1 MGAGAI
7 QWSIFIGLTAAIAL
21 LTWWRCRQEVPSTDA
36 SREVFLAGGTL
47 TWPFIAGSLLLTNI
61 SAEQIVGMN
70 GTQVMLTAWWEIG
83 AAVGLIILAHVLV
96 PMYYRH
102 GCTTTTELLE
112 KRLGDASIR
121 SAVSILFLLGYL
133 FILLPVVLYT
143 GAVFLKSMF
152 ALEASVLAIA
162 IVYALAGLAYAAF
175 GGLRAIAISDTYNGV
190 MLGVM
195 GLLVTF
201 FAFKAIDFDLSGIP
215 AERLTLIGGPES
227 DIPWP
232 TLLTGMVF
240 IHLFYWGTNMVIA
253 QRALAAPTMREAQK
267 GIYAAAAIKLL
278 MPLIVVVPGVL
289 AYKLYGDVG
298 DVTYGRLVAD
308 VLPPWLAGAFAAMI
322 FGAVLSS
329 FNSCLNSAAALY
341 AMDLHVKY
349 VNPQADVRRIGQRV
363 AIAFTIGG
371 VALVPL
377 YQNAES
383 IVATMQKMNGLYSM
397 PVLAAFLVAVVG
409 RRVLSIA
416 LRAGLLFGVGLY
428 AVFTFAWQPF
438 DLHYIHLMAI
448 TLASTIAM
456 IYVLD
461 RVLPGSAPSA
471 SSEGQAEAS
480 SASR

>member
-1 MGAGAI
+1 MGAGI
-7 QWSIFIGLTAAIAL
+7 VQWVVFIALTSAIAL
-21 LTWWRCRQEVPSTDA
+21 LTWWRCRRETPSSDA
-36 SREVFLAGGTL
+36 AKEVFLAGGTL

-83 AAVGLIILAHVLV
+83 AAVGLVILAHVLV
-96 PMYYRH
+96 PMYYQHR
-102 GCTTTTELLE
+102 CTTTTELLE

-121 SAVSILFLLGYL
+121 TAVSILFLLGYL

-152 ALEASVLAIA
+152 ALEASILAIA
-162 IVYALAGLAYAAF
+162 AVYALAGLAYAAF

-190 MLGVM
+190 MLLVM
-195 GLLVTF
+195 GLLVAF
-201 FAFKAIDFDLSGIP
+201 FAFRAIGFDLSGIP

-232 TLLTGMVF
+232 TLFTGMVF

-253 QRALAAPTMREAQK
+253 QRVLAAPNVREAQK
-267 GIYAAAAIKLL
+267 GIYAAAAMKLV
-278 MPLIVVVPGVL
+278 MPLVVVVPGVL
-289 AYKLYGDVG
+289 AYKLYGDIG

-349 VNPQADVRRIGQRV
+349 VNPNADLKRIGQRV
-363 AIAFTIGG
+363 AGAFALGG

-383 IVATMQKMNGLYSM
+383 IVATMQQMNGLYSM
-397 PVLAAFLVAVVG
+397 PVLAAFLVAIVG
-409 RRVLSIA
+409 RRVLPFA
-416 LRAGLLFGVGLY
+416 LRSGLVFGVALY

-438 DLHYIHLMAI
+438 GLHYIHLMFA
-448 TLASTIAM
+448 TLMATLTWMYGVS
-456 IYVLD
+456 VLQS
-461 RVLPGSAPSA
+461 RR
-471 SSEGQAEAS
+471 SS
-480 SASR
+480 

>member
-1 MGAGAI
+1 MGTGVI
-7 QWSIFIGLTAAIAL
+7 QWGIFIGLTAAIAL
-21 LTWWRCRQEVPSTDA
+21 LTWWRCR
-36 SREVFLAGGTL
+36 REVHASDPSKEMFLAGGTL

-70 GTQVMLTAWWEIG
+70 GTQVMLTAWWELG
-83 AAVGLIILAHVLV
+83 AAAGLVILAHVLI

-112 KRLGDASIR
+112 KRLGDPGIR
-121 SAVSILFLLGYL
+121 TAVSVLFLLGYL

-143 GAVFLKSMF
+143 GAVFLKAMF
-152 ALEASVLAIA
+152 ALEAPVLAIA
-162 IVYALAGLAYAAF
+162 AVYALAGLAYAAF

-190 MLGVM
+190 MLVVM
-195 GLLVTF
+195 GLAVTF
-201 FAFKAIDFDLSGIP
+201 FAFRAIDFDLSGIP
-215 AERLTLIGGPES
+215 AERLTLIGGPGS

-253 QRALAAPTMREAQK
+253 QRALAAPNMREAQK

-278 MPLIVVVPGVL
+278 MPLIVVVPGVI
-289 AYKLYGDVG
+289 AFKLYGDIG

-341 AMDLHVKY
+341 ALDLHLEH
-349 VNPQADVRRIGQRV
+349 VNPQADVRRVGQRV
-363 AIAFTIGG
+363 AIAFTLGS

-397 PVLAAFLVAVVG
+397 PVLAAFLAAVVG
-409 RRVLSIA
+409 IQVRAIA
-416 LRAGLLFGVGLY
+416 VRTALVCGVALY
-428 AVFTFAWQPF
+428 AVFTFQWQPF
-438 DLHYIHLMAI
+438 GLHYIHLMAI
-448 TLASTIAM
+448 TLATTLAL
-456 IYVLD
+456 IYLLD
-461 RVLPGSAPSA
+461 RLLPSNPAT
-471 SSEGQAEAS
+471 SSLGQAEAS
-480 SASR
+480 STSR

>member
-1 MGAGAI
+1 
-7 QWSIFIGLTAAIAL
+7 
-21 LTWWRCRQEVPSTDA
+21 
-36 SREVFLAGGTL
+36 
-47 TWPFIAGSLLLTNI
+47 
-61 SAEQIVGMN
+61 
-70 GTQVMLTAWWEIG
+70 
-83 AAVGLIILAHVLV
+83 
-96 PMYYRH
+96 
-102 GCTTTTELLE
+102 
-112 KRLGDASIR
+112 
-121 SAVSILFLLGYL
+121 
-133 FILLPVVLYT
+133 
-143 GAVFLKSMF
+143 
-152 ALEASVLAIA
+152 
-162 IVYALAGLAYAAF
+162 
-175 GGLRAIAISDTYNGV
+175 

-227 DIPWP
+227 DIPWT

-349 VNPQADVRRIGQRV
+349 VNPQADLKRVGQRV
-363 AIAFTIGG
+363 AAAFAIGG

-438 DLHYIHLMAI
+438 GLHYIHLMAI

-456 IYVLD
+456 IYALD

-471 SSEGQAEAS
+471 SSDGQPEAS

>member
-1 MGAGAI
+1 MGATTV
-7 QWSIFIGLTAAIAL
+7 QWVIFVGLTVAIAA
-21 LTWWRCRQEVPSTDA
+21 LTWWRCRRETHSPDA
-36 SREVFLAGGTL
+36 AREVFLAGGTL

-70 GTQVMLTAWWEIG
+70 GTQVMLTAWWELG
-83 AAVGLIILAHVLV
+83 AAVGLVILARVLV

-102 GCTTTTELLE
+102 QCTTTTELLE

-152 ALEASVLAIA
+152 QLEASILAIA
-162 IVYALAGLAYAAF
+162 IAYALAGLAYAAF

-195 GLLVTF
+195 GLAVTF

-215 AERLTLIGGPES
+215 AERLTLIGGPQS
-227 DIPWP
+227 DIPWT

-240 IHLFYWGTNMVIA
+240 IHVFYWGTNMVIA

-278 MPLIVVVPGVL
+278 MPLIVVVPGVI
-289 AYKLYGDVG
+289 AYKLYGDIG

-308 VLPPWLAGAFAAMI
+308 VLPPWMAGAFAAMI

-363 AIAFTIGG
+363 AIAFTVGS

-383 IVATMQKMNGLYSM
+383 IVKTMQQMNGLYSM
-397 PVLAAFLVAVVG
+397 PVLAAFLVAIVG
-409 RRVLSIA
+409 RRVRTLA
-416 LRAGLLFGVGLY
+416 LRGGLLFGVALY

-438 DLHYIHLMAI
+438 GLHYIHLMFA
-448 TLASTIAM
+448 TLVATVAV
-456 IYVLD
+456 IYGMD
-461 RVLPGSAPSA
+461 RLQSSSGHSPA
-471 SSEGQAEAS
+471 SSV
-480 SASR
+480 SR

>member
-7 QWSIFIGLTAAIAL
+7 QWGIFIGLTAAIAL
-21 LTWWRCRQEVPSTDA
+21 LTWWRCRREVPSSDA
-36 SREVFLAGGTL
+36 AKEVFLAGGTL

-96 PMYYRH
+96 PMYYQYR
-102 GCTTTTELLE
+102 CTTTTELLE
-112 KRLGDASIR
+112 KRLGDPGIR
-121 SAVSILFLLGYL
+121 TAVSILFLLGYL

-152 ALEASVLAIA
+152 QLEASILAIA
-162 IVYALAGLAYAAF
+162 VVYALAGLAYAAF

-190 MLGVM
+190 MLLVM

-201 FAFKAIDFDLSGIP
+201 FAFKAIGFDLSGIP
-215 AERLTLIGGPES
+215 AERLTLVGGPAS

-232 TLLTGMVF
+232 TLFTGMVF

-253 QRALAAPTMREAQK
+253 QRVMAAPSVREAQK
-267 GIYAAAAIKLL
+267 GIYAAAAMKLV
-278 MPLIVVVPGVL
+278 MPLVVVVPGVI
-289 AYKLYGDVG
+289 AYKLYGDIG

-341 AMDLHVKY
+341 AMDLHAKY
-349 VNPQADVRRIGQRV
+349 VNPQADLKRIGQRV
-363 AIAFTIGG
+363 AAVFAVGG

-377 YQNAES
+377 YQNADS
-383 IVATMQKMNGLYSM
+383 IVATMQQLNGLYSM
-397 PVLAAFLVAVVG
+397 PVLAAFLVAVAG
-409 RRVLSIA
+409 RRVLPAA
-416 LRAGLLFGVGLY
+416 LRAGLLFGVALY

-438 DLHYIHLMAI
+438 GLHYIHLMAI
-448 TLASTIAM
+448 TLASTIAL
-456 IYVLD
+456 IYLLD
-461 RVLPGSAPSA
+461 ALNGSYSGWRRIQA
-471 SSEGQAEAS
+471 ST
-480 SASR
+480 